1 MVGYGLAVPWVCTLD
16 RRRDCNSDKME
27 RCVIRERGHQTHV
40 FVFTE
45 MGCVGMLA
53 AGSKGSRRLVSVAEL
68 GAHLWA
74 VTPVGCRR
82 LLALSFLWNDEDH
95 GRRIA
100 YGSRT

>member
-1 MVGYGLAVPWVCTLD
+1 MYFAVPWVSTLD

-53 AGSKGSRRLVSVAEL
+53 AGSKRIKGSGVSSRAR
-68 GAHLWA
+68 G
-74 VTPVGCRR
+74 TPVGRDSRGLPSSSCVI
-82 LLALSFLWNDEDH
+82 FLWNDDDH